1 MRLPPDRSSRFTR
14 FTLIALGVLG
24 LATGPSLAAPLF
36 VNEWSAQFDAGPG
49 FSDDFEDG
57 TTPFLLPL
65 CDGLVAGDES
75 GGQLRI
81 DPASAGCA
89 GGLQGY
95 TNLTGA
101 VGGARVEASF
111 EFAEPDGLAAGYGFS
126 FGDAF
131 DSATLG
137 VFGFLS
143 PIDGQQQII
152 AVLFD
157 ESFSGLNMMEFLVLP
172 AAGNPGFQ
180 EVTLQLVV
188 TLVGDLLLPHGRI
201 SFDGGPFQDLGQNVD
216 PGVPADGGALSGTAS
231 HFATLLRVGGSVP
244 EPMGLLL
251 LGTALPLTLRR
262 RIARGKA

>member
-1 MRLPPDRSSRFTR
+1 VRLPLDRSSRFTH
-14 FTLIALGVLG
+14 LA
-24 LATGPSLAAPLF
+24 LATLACVCLAAAPAATAPLF

-65 CDGLVAGDES
+65 CDGLAAGDEA

-81 DPASAGCA
+81 DPASCA
-89 GGLQGY
+89 NGLQGY

-111 EFAEPDGLAAGYGFS
+111 EFAPPDGVASGYGFS
-126 FGDAF
+126 FGDVF

-143 PIDGQQQII
+143 PITGEQQII

-172 AAGNPGFQ
+172 VAGDPDFQ

-188 TLVGDLLLPHGRI
+188 TQLGDLLLPHGRV
-201 SFDGGPFQDLGQNVD
+201 SFDGGPFQDLGQNGD
-216 PGVPADGGALSGTAS
+216 PGVPADGGALSGSAS
-231 HFATLLRVGGSVP
+231 HFATLLRVGGPVP
-244 EPMGLLL
+244 EPLALLL
-251 LGTALPLTLRR
+251 LGTALPWCLRR
-262 RIARGKA
+262 GAPGGRS